1 MLTRIQVHEK
11 AMELVTQ
18 TNLELV
24 VHLIHKRLLIKA
36 WQLQASAICALHR
49 YMFCLYHFNNGVTE
63 VVLTRMD
70 ELRVEEGESLHLVD
84 FHLPDSAS
92 GLADEGKLL
101 WRSR

>member
-92 GLADEGKLL
+92 GLGDEGQVTMEV
-101 WRSR
+101 